1 MDEDAIG
8 GVCCLLLDD
17 YFDYNLLQSS
27 GTLLFMSGKP
37 KNSGTLLFFPHF
49 IFEHKHKTASCDVV
63 IM

>member
-37 KNSGTLLFFPHF
+37 KNSGTLFFFVLILYLNISTKQHL
-49 IFEHKHKTASCDVV
+49 V
-63 IM
+63 MWL